1 MFSEEKDIFMI
12 TSVINTGD
20 IKWSNRLERSVFTPR
35 QRFEQTLATVRSI
48 REKIPDAVILLAEC
62 SELDATLE
70 LELRQCVDYY
80 FQLYSHET
88 IREACIQSDKKGYG
102 ELMATKYVVE
112 HLIQNLLPFRR
123 FFKISG
129 RYYLN
134 SDFNAANFSLTEYTF
149 RTPQTNGVTP
159 TVLYSV
165 PQSLIEH
172 FHDVLLEMEKEYR
185 GRRVWYE
192 NSLPPKCQPVTPAIT
207 CGVSGL
213 IAINNKLYQDLKAYC
228 G

>member
-1 MFSEEKDIFMI
+1 MI

-20 IKWSNRLERSVFTPR
+20 IKWSNRLERSVFTP
-35 QRFEQTLATVRSI
+35 QERFEQTLKTVRSI
-48 REKIPDAVILLAEC
+48 REKMPDGVILLAEC
-62 SELDATLE
+62 SDLDSELE
-70 LELRQCVDYY
+70 LELRKSVDCY
-80 FQLYSHET
+80 FQLYDHES

-102 ELMATKYVVE
+102 ELMATKYVIE
-112 HLIQNLLPFRR
+112 HLLQNEIPFRR

-134 SDFNAANFSLTEYTF
+134 SDFDATNFSLSEYTF
-149 RTPQTNGVTP
+149 RTPQQNGVTP

-165 PQSLIEH
+165 PYPRIKH
-172 FHDVLLEMEKEYR
+172 FHEVLLEMENEYK

-192 NSLPPKCQPVTPAIT
+192 NSLPPKCQPMTAAPT

-228 G
+228 R